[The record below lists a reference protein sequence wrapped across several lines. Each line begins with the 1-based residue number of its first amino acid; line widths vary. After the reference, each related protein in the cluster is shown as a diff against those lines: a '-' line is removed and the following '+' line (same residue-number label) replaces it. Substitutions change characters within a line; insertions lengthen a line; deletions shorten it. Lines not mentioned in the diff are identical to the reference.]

1 MSKLLQLT
9 QKTIKLK
16 KTWKK
21 TFFFNFF
28 SNALKY
34 VVFWHKNFPS
44 NYEPSWIINLAV
56 KQWTVSTSFK
66 ICFFASNW
74 NFEVCKLTFTVN
86 NSCLCSAAQEKTINK
101 FAFVKKKTKGGYW
114 TQKQAIPKQFGN
126 VPNFFSTNCA
136 SVGPLVS
143 IKSWKSYF

>member
-86 NSCLCSAAQEKTINK
+86 NSCVICSAAQEKTINK
-101 FAFVKKKTKGGYW
+101 FTFVEKK
-114 TQKQAIPKQFGN
+114 QKVDIGHKNRQFQSSSGM
-126 VPNFFSTNCA
+126 PQTFFPQIVLRLA
-136 SVGPLVS
+136 HWYP
-143 IKSWKSYF
+143 